1 MKVTYF
7 SHHSLL
13 EHIVPVPSI
22 DLQGQEA
29 RKGTPERW
37 ASLRWT
43 TTLRQHS
50 LNLTGMLH
58 LLHLLQCFCLE
69 NHTQLSCMV
78 KYWTVFITWGRVQWD
93 RSGPRALLTEAC
105 EMYTSVNAFEV
116 EQITIASGCLKTSLL
131 WVFTEMERKMLSLF
145 YKEQRR
151 HSEHILSALSSC
163 PCTHKPRNL
172 ALASATSAAAHEP
185 LPPPLQWLAPCAVFQ
200 ALGSKRR
207 LLPGHKPHLNKKP
220 WAIISVGMP

>member
-163 PCTHKPRNL
+163 PCTHKRGTWRWPVPQVLLHMSLFLPLSSGWHHVQCFRLWAPREGYYLVTNPTL
-172 ALASATSAAAHEP
+172 IKNPGQL
-185 LPPPLQWLAPCAVFQ
+185 FQ
-200 ALGSKRR
+200 
-207 LLPGHKPHLNKKP
+207 
-220 WAIISVGMP
+220 